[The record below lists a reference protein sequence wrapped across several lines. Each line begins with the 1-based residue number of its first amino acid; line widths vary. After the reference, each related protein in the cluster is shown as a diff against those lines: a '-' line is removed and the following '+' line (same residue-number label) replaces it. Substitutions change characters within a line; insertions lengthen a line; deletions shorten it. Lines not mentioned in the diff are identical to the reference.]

1 IRIIATTNRDM
12 KKEVKEGRFREDLY
26 YRLNIF
32 PLTLPPLRERVE
44 DIMYLAGHFMRKF
57 NAKYSRHLEGV
68 SDEAADYI
76 RRCEWRGNV
85 REMEN
90 TIERAVL
97 VSQGK
102 TLELEHLMVCQDVDD
117 GQRPVEA
124 AVHAAVNNMTL
135 WEMEK
140 GLICKTLDEVEG
152 NRTKA
157 AKILGISGPY
167 FEE

>member
-1 IRIIATTNRDM
+1 
-12 KKEVKEGRFREDLY
+12 
-26 YRLNIF
+26 
-32 PLTLPPLRERVE
+32 
-44 DIMYLAGHFMRKF
+44 
-57 NAKYSRHLEGV
+57 
-68 SDEAADYI
+68 
-76 RRCEWRGNV
+76 
-85 REMEN
+85 
-90 TIERAVL
+90 

-102 TLELEHLMVCQDVDD
+102 TIELEHLMVCQDVDD

-157 AKILGISGPY
+157 AKILGISVRTLRNKLKEYGQVLP
-167 FEE
+167 EVGNN